1 MVSVGVKAG
10 AALTAL
16 AMGLAPGAA
25 QATTLADALLSAYQ
39 GNPTLTGARAQL
51 RATDE
56 QSAIARAGG
65 RPTVGGSV
73 SYTHGLQGLR
83 TEQNYNE
90 SLSAGVQLSVPIYQG
105 GKVRNAIH
113 AADAR
118 VTGGQASLRGTEGQV
133 FVDAV
138 SAYMD
143 VLRDRAIVDL
153 NTSNVKVLE
162 TNLESTG
169 DQFQAGTLTRTDVA
183 QSQARL
189 EDGRAQLTT
198 ARSNLTNSEE
208 NYRRVIGQMAGAI
221 DQPPPLPVLPDSA
234 DHAEDTALDNN
245 PDLAAAIAA
254 VKAAHYDVQTARG
267 SRLPTLAA
275 TAGTNYYRFAG
286 VPPTTGPSGSTGGS
300 VSGGAGGTDVAGGG
314 GRVFSGTASQAG
326 VTLTVPLYQ
335 GGQPA
340 AQVRQAQD
348 FESAAME
355 SQTATERQVVANVRA
370 AYSSY
375 QAAQG
380 VIRSSQEALKANMLA
395 LEGVQAEQSAGLRQ
409 VLDVL
414 NAEQEKLQSQVNLV
428 SAQHDAYV
436 AGFQLLNA
444 MGLVDY
450 KHLGLS
456 GGALYDPNTDYR
468 HARRALS
475 DWDENPRPQPVAKT
489 TYGPQMVS
497 ENPPVTPAG
506 N

>member
-1 MVSVGVKAG
+1 VKAG
-10 AALTAL
+10 AALAAL
-16 AMGLAPGAA
+16 AMGLAAEPA

-65 RPTVGGSV
+65 RPTLGGNAAFSQ
-73 SYTHGLQGLR
+73 GLHGLR
-83 TEQNYNE
+83 TEQGYNQ
-90 SLSAGVQLSVPIYQG
+90 SLTASVQLSVPIYQG
-105 GKVRNAIH
+105 GRVRNAIH

-118 VTGGQASLRGTEGQV
+118 VTGGQASLRSTEGQV
-133 FVDAV
+133 FVDAA

-143 VLRDRAIVDL
+143 VLRDRAIVEL
-153 NTSNVKVLE
+153 NGNNVKVLE
-162 TNLESTG
+162 TNLESTS

-208 NYRRVIGQMAGAI
+208 NYRRVIGTMAGAI
-221 DQPPPLPVLPDSA
+221 DPPPPLPTLPDTA
-234 DHAEDTALDNN
+234 DHAEDTAIGNS
-245 PDLAAAIAA
+245 PDIVAAVAA
-254 VKAAHYDVQTARG
+254 VKAAHFDTQTARA
-267 SRLPTLAA
+267 SRMPIVSG
-275 TAGTNYYRFAG
+275 TAGTNYYRFSGFANSGLGAGAGTQAG
-286 VPPTTGPSGSTGGS
+286 VGSGGST
-300 VSGGAGGTDVAGGG
+300 
-314 GRVFSGTASQAG
+314 VFSGTASQAG

-335 GGQPA
+335 GGLSG

-348 FESAAME
+348 FESAAIE
-355 SQTATERQVVANVRA
+355 SETATERQVVANVRA
-370 AYSSY
+370 AFSTY
-375 QAAQG
+375 QAALG
-380 VIRSSQEALKANMLA
+380 VIRSSEEALKANTLA
-395 LEGVQAEQSAGLRQ
+395 LEGVQAEQTAGLRQ

-450 KHLGLS
+450 KHLGLT
-456 GGALYDPNTDYR
+456 GGTLYDPMVDYR
-468 HARRALS
+468 HAKRTIS
-475 DWDENPRPQPVAKT
+475 DWSENPRPQPVAKPV
-489 TYGPQMVS
+489 YGPQIVP

>member
-1 MVSVGVKAG
+1 MVRVGVKAG
-10 AALTAL
+10 AALMAL
-16 AMGLAPGAA
+16 AMGLASGAA

-65 RPTVGGSV
+65 RPTLGGSA
-73 SYTHGLQGLR
+73 TFAQGLHGLR
-83 TEQNYNE
+83 TEQGYNQ
-90 SLSAGVQLSVPIYQG
+90 SLTASAQLSVPIYQG
-105 GKVRNAIH
+105 GRVRNAIH

-143 VLRDRAIVDL
+143 VLRDRAIVQL
-153 NTSNVKVLE
+153 NTNNVKVLE
-162 TNLESTG
+162 TNLESTS

-221 DQPPPLPVLPDSA
+221 DQPPPLPTLPDTA
-234 DHAEDTALDNN
+234 DHAEDTAMSNS
-245 PDLAAAIAA
+245 PDIASAVAA
-254 VKAAHYDVQTARG
+254 VKAAHFDTQTARS
-267 SRLPTLAA
+267 SRMPSLSA
-275 TAGTNYYRFAG
+275 TASTNYYRFSGFANSGLGAGAGEQAG
-286 VPPTTGPSGSTGGS
+286 VGSGGGST
-300 VSGGAGGTDVAGGG
+300 
-314 GRVFSGTASQAG
+314 VFSGTASQAG

-335 GGQPA
+335 GGLPG

-348 FESAAME
+348 FESAAIE
-355 SQTATERQVVANVRA
+355 SETATERQVVANVRA
-370 AYSSY
+370 AFSTY
-375 QAAQG
+375 QAALG
-380 VIRSSQEALKANMLA
+380 VIRSSEEALKANMLA
-395 LEGVQAEQSAGLRQ
+395 LEGVQAEQTAGLRQ

-450 KHLGLS
+450 KHLGLN
-456 GGALYDPNTDYR
+456 GGALYDPTTDYR
-468 HARRALS
+468 HARGAIS
-475 DWDENPRPQPVAKT
+475 DWSENPRPQPVAKT
-489 TYGPQMVS
+489 TYGPQVLP
-497 ENPPVTPAG
+497 ENPPVTPAA

>member
-16 AMGLAPGAA
+16 AMGMATGAA

-65 RPTVGGSV
+65 RPTLGGSA
-73 SYTHGLQGLR
+73 SYTQGLQGLR
-83 TEQNYNE
+83 SQQGYDK
-90 SLSAGVQLSVPIYQG
+90 SLTAGVQLSVPIYQG
-105 GKVRNAIH
+105 GRVRNAIH
-113 AADAR
+113 AADTR

-133 FVDAV
+133 FVDTV

-143 VLRDRAIVDL
+143 VLRDRAIVEL
-153 NTSNVKVLE
+153 NGNNVKVLE
-162 TNLESTG
+162 TNLESSS

-208 NYRRVIGQMAGAI
+208 NYRRVIGQLAGAI
-221 DQPPPLPVLPDSA
+221 DQPPPLPPLPDTA
-234 DHAEDTALDNN
+234 DHAEDTAIDNS
-245 PDLAAAIAA
+245 PDIAAAVAA
-254 VKAAHYDVQTARG
+254 VKAARFDTQTARA
-267 SRLPTLAA
+267 SRLPTVSA
-275 TAGTNYYRFAG
+275 TAGTNYYRYSGFANSGLGAGAGTEAG
-286 VPPTTGPSGSTGGS
+286 VG
-300 VSGGAGGTDVAGGG
+300 SGGGA
-314 GRVFSGTASQAG
+314 VFAGTASQAG
-326 VTLTVPLYQ
+326 VTLSVPLYQ
-335 GGQPA
+335 GGLPG

-348 FESAAME
+348 FESAAIE
-355 SQTATERQVVANVRA
+355 SETATERQVVANVRA
-370 AYSSY
+370 AFSTY
-375 QAAQG
+375 QASLG
-380 VIRSSQEALKANMLA
+380 VIRSSEEALKANTLA
-395 LEGVQAEQSAGLRQ
+395 QEGVQAEQSAGLRQ

-428 SAQHDAYV
+428 TARHDAYV

-450 KHLGLS
+450 KHLGLN

-468 HARRALS
+468 HARRAIN

-489 TYGPQMVS
+489 TYGPSLVP

>member
-1 MVSVGVKAG
+1 MARVGVKAG
-10 AALTAL
+10 AALMAI
-16 AMGLAPGAA
+16 AMGPASGAA
-25 QATTLADALLSAYQ
+25 EATTLADALLSAYQ

-65 RPTVGGSV
+65 RPTLGGSA
-73 SYTHGLQGLR
+73 SYTQGIQGLR
-83 TEQNYNE
+83 AEQGYNK
-90 SLSAGVQLSVPIYQG
+90 SLTAGVQLSVPIYQG
-105 GKVRNAIH
+105 GRVRNAVH

-133 FVDAV
+133 LVDAV

-153 NTSNVKVLE
+153 NMNNVKVLE
-162 TNLESTG
+162 TNLESSS

-221 DQPPPLPVLPDSA
+221 DQPPPLPTLPDTA
-234 DHAEDTALDNN
+234 DHAEDTAIDNS
-245 PDLAAAIAA
+245 PDIAAAVAA
-254 VKAAHYDVQTARG
+254 VKAAHFDTQTARS
-267 SRLPTLAA
+267 SRMPSVSASASTSYYRYSGFAA
-275 TAGTNYYRFAG
+275 SGLGAGAGTQAG
-286 VPPTTGPSGSTGGS
+286 VG
-300 VSGGAGGTDVAGGG
+300 AGGG
-314 GRVFSGTASQAG
+314 GIFSGTATQAG

-335 GGQPA
+335 GGLPG
-340 AQVRQAQD
+340 AQIRQAQD

-355 SQTATERQVVANVRA
+355 SETATERQVVANVRA
-370 AYSSY
+370 AYSTY
-375 QAAQG
+375 QAALG
-380 VIRSSQEALKANMLA
+380 VIRSSEEALKANTLA

-428 SAQHDAYV
+428 SARHDAYV

-450 KHLGLS
+450 KHLGLN
-456 GGALYDPNTDYR
+456 GGALYDPTTDYR
-468 HARRALS
+468 HARRAIS

-489 TYGPQMVS
+489 TYGPQLAP

>member
-1 MVSVGVKAG
+1 MVRVGVKAG

-16 AMGLAPGAA
+16 AMGLAAGAA

-65 RPTVGGSV
+65 RPTLGG
-73 SYTHGLQGLR
+73 TATFTQGLHGLR
-83 TEQNYNE
+83 TEQGYNQ
-90 SLSAGVQLSVPIYQG
+90 SLTASAQLNVPIYQG
-105 GKVRNAIH
+105 GRVRNAIH

-143 VLRDRAIVDL
+143 VLRDRAIVQL
-153 NTSNVKVLE
+153 NTNNVKVLQ
-162 TNLESTG
+162 TNVESTS

-208 NYRRVIGQMAGAI
+208 NYRRVIGQLAGTI
-221 DQPPPLPVLPDSA
+221 DQPPPLPTLPDSA
-234 DHAEDTALDNN
+234 DHAEDTAMSNS
-245 PDLAAAIAA
+245 PDIASAVAA
-254 VKAAHYDVQTARG
+254 VKAAHFDTQTARA
-267 SRLPTLAA
+267 SRMPSLSASA
-275 TAGTNYYRFAG
+275 STNYYRFSGFASSGLGTGAGQQAG
-286 VPPTTGPSGSTGGS
+286 VG
-300 VSGGAGGTDVAGGG
+300 SGGGT
-314 GRVFSGTASQAG
+314 VFSGTASQAG

-335 GGQPA
+335 GGLPG

-355 SQTATERQVVANVRA
+355 SETATERQVVANVRSA
-370 AYSSY
+370 FSTY
-375 QAAQG
+375 QAALG
-380 VIRSSQEALKANMLA
+380 VIRSSEEALKANTLA

-450 KHLGLS
+450 KHLGLN
-456 GGALYDPNTDYR
+456 GGALYDPTTDYR
-468 HARRALS
+468 HARGAIS

-489 TYGPQMVS
+489 TYGPQVLP
-497 ENPPVTPAG
+497 ENPPVTPAA